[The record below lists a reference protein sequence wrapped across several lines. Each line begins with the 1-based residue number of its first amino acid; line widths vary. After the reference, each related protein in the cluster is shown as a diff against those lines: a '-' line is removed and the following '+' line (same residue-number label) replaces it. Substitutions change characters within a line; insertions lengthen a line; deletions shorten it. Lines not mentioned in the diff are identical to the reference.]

1 MLVRGPIGA
10 MATGSGML
18 AEQPGDQLDGVVRH
32 GAGCGRRQ
40 LGRPDAALAVD
51 LGGAHDLA
59 DQRPGGPF
67 GDRDVVPAIG
77 VQQAERV
84 LGAMTDVG
92 VSADGGDGQDIKLGA
107 RDGEADGQRVVEP
120 GIAVDDQRQ
129 RASRASRR
137 GRSAAWLALRRR
149 SGGSRPVPTLPGSRR
164 SPHQPWSYGWPAAAG
179 PRTRP
184 TTPATTMIVTMYGTL
199 LSNCG
204 GTSTPRIDSSAWIA
218 SEKPNT
224 RAAPKA

>member
-18 AEQPGDQLDGVVRH
+18 PEQPGDQLDGVVRH

-67 GDRDVVPAIG
+67 GDRDVVPA
-77 VQQAERV
+77 VCMQQAERV

-92 VSADGGDGQDIKLGA
+92 VSADGRDGQDMKLGA
-107 RDGEADGQRVVEP
+107 RDGEADGQRIVEP

-129 RASRASRR
+129 GLPGRPDGGAPRR
-137 GRSAAWLALRRR
+137 GLRFVEGREGRGPSRPFRVAGAHPISPGRTVGRPQPGRAPVRPRRR
-149 SGGSRPVPTLPGSRR
+149 RR
-164 SPHQPWSYGWPAAAG
+164 
-179 PRTRP
+179 
-184 TTPATTMIVTMYGTL
+184 
-199 LSNCG
+199 
-204 GTSTPRIDSSAWIA
+204 
-218 SEKPNT
+218 
-224 RAAPKA
+224 